1 MQTLGEQC
9 MFTMACKNTR
19 VDTDSPEWTVIMN
32 QVMHFDQK
40 RMTMYDEIDK
50 LDNDIHLINFEQKKM
65 EDPLIWMGEIST
77 ICHRILVKLYTS
89 DATELSITR
98 EWFTYFNTLC
108 DLIVYPMHMVKNHL
122 SEAAKVRDTYKYW
135 ELIKEPEIN
144 TIFPLE
150 HELYDD
156 FHELKSKHKDVL
168 KNDFLGEDFVERFLK
183 SQQDFSQKRTDKYSK
198 IDQLEAN
205 IAIYTK
211 IVNWSISQTAY
222 NHI

>member
-9 MFTMACKNTR
+9 LFTMACNNSK
-19 VDTDSPEWTVIMN
+19 VDTDSPEWTVIMSE
-32 QVMHFDQK
+32 VMCFDQK
-40 RMTMYDEIDK
+40 RMAMYDEIDK
-50 LDNDIHLINFEQKKM
+50 LDNDIHLLNFKQKKL

-77 ICHRILVKLYTS
+77 ICHRILVKLYTT

-98 EWFTYFNTLC
+98 EWFSYFNTIC

-135 ELIKEPEIN
+135 ELVKEPDMN

-150 HELYDD
+150 HELCDD
-156 FHELKSKHKDVL
+156 FRELRRNHKDVL
-168 KNDFLGEDFVERFLK
+168 NHEFLGEDFIEKFLK
-183 SQQDFSQKRTDKYSK
+183 NQQDFSKKRTDIYAK
-198 IDQLEAN
+198 IDQLESN

-211 IVNWSISQTAY
+211 IINWSIAQTAY
-222 NHI
+222 HHI